1 MSSPRKINSARANGA
16 KSRGPKT
23 ESGRKA
29 SSMNAVTHGLYSKSV
44 VLQQESPQ
52 QHREMLD
59 AYIQQFQP
67 QGQAEFDLLEE
78 MVAAKWRQRRLW
90 AIESDLLEEE
100 IHKQKDKFEEGDQPL
115 DDIVPLSFA
124 YRELAGGTSLPFLNR
139 NESRL
144 ERAYSRALK
153 TLLELQRLRQAAPTV
168 ANQNLQKR
176 TQIPIPVKQLNTRHP
191 PATTHQQQPAITH
204 GHPNKAFPL
213 GADG

>member
-1 MSSPRKINSARANGA
+1 MPSQSKINSARANGA

-44 VLQQESPQ
+44 VLQSESPA

-100 IHKQKDKFEEGDQPL
+100 ILKQKDQFEEEDQPF
-115 DDIVPLSFA
+115 DDIVSLSYA
-124 YRELAGGTSLPFLNR
+124 YHELARGTSFPFLNR

-153 TLLELQRLRQAAPTV
+153 TLLELQRLRKPAPT
-168 ANQNLQKR
+168 QNSHKR
-176 TQIPIPVKQLNTRHP
+176 TESQIRTPQVFTSIHTTPRTNQRPVTSKPP
-191 PATTHQQQPAITH
+191 PAALDVTA
-204 GHPNKAFPL
+204 PNSLA
-213 GADG
+213 

>member
-44 VLQQESPQ
+44 VLQQESPA

-100 IHKQKDKFEEGDQPL
+100 ILKQKDEFNQVDQPYEE
-115 DDIVPLSFA
+115 ITPLSFA
-124 YRELAGGTSLPFLNR
+124 YRELALGTSFPFLNR

-153 TLLELQRLRQAAPTV
+153 TLLELQRLRKAATI
-168 ANQNLQKR
+168 QNLQER
-176 TQIPIPVKQLNTRHP
+176 TESQFRTPQAFPSTHTPPRTNQRPLSSTRP
-191 PATTHQQQPAITH
+191 PAALDVTA
-204 GHPNKAFPL
+204 PNSLA
-213 GADG
+213 